1 MIIIFT
7 IEILRNESSQY
18 GGSIV
23 TVVSYQSTLL
33 EEQP

>member
-1 MIIIFT
+1 MYDYYFYNRK
-7 IEILRNESSQY
+7 LRNESSQY

-23 TVVSYQSTLL
+23 VSYQSTLL

>member
-7 IEILRNESSQY
+7 IEIFGNESSQY

-23 TVVSYQSTLL
+23 VFYQSTLL

>member
-7 IEILRNESSQY
+7 IEKLRNESSQY

-23 TVVSYQSTLL
+23 VSYQSTLL